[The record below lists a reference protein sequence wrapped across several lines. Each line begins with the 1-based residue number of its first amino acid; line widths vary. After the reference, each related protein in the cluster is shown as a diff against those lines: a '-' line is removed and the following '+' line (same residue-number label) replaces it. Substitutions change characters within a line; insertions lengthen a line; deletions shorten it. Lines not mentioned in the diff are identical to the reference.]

1 MIGGILHGWLASFP
15 PALCPV
21 SSTARCCL
29 APRFLPHRRGLI
41 TTRCSPAPA
50 PHWPHLAFLAVIS
63 EIIPRPAVNCHRSA
77 AAAACPLT
85 RDHSFSAVCLL
96 VPAPGSTLPLLF
108 SILTSQT
115 VPRTTI
121 RSRPETYAVVI
132 FFFSSNIFTILST
145 EKYFLS
151 RQIQPLREEFI
162 IFDVQF
168 G

>member
-1 MIGGILHGWLASFP
+1 MDGWRASRP
-15 PALCPV
+15 LSAL
-21 SSTARCCL
+21 SQATARCCL

-77 AAAACPLT
+77 AAAACALT

-108 SILTSQT
+108 SVLTSQT

-145 EKYFLS
+145 AKYFLS

-162 IFDVQF
+162 IFDVHF
-168 G
+168 V

>member
-1 MIGGILHGWLASFP
+1 MDGWRASRPLSALSLA
-15 PALCPV
+15 
-21 SSTARCCL
+21 TARCCL

-63 EIIPRPAVNCHRSA
+63 EIIPRPAVNCHRST
-77 AAAACPLT
+77 ACALT
-85 RDHSFSAVCLL
+85 RDHSFSVVSLL

-108 SILTSQT
+108 SVLTSQT

-145 EKYFLS
+145 AKYFLS
-151 RQIQPLREEFI
+151 RQI
-162 IFDVQF
+162 
-168 G
+168 